1 MGTGLALRILTQA
14 GVFITL
20 ARVLGASNYGTYAA
34 TLALANSVG
43 FLSGLGTQTLII
55 RNVSR
60 NPERLAETWRRSLC
74 AIIITAPFLLA
85 CYYAIVRTL
94 FSDKISM
101 IACISIGLADIMFTP
116 LNMTAIGAYQGRER
130 MGRASWL
137 LLVPVLPRLGGALC
151 MFPLAAILPSH
162 LRLNA
167 WSILYVIS
175 AFLAAFYSL
184 RLLSK
189 DFNLSNKPIFSG
201 MPHTLRD
208 GFPFAIGRA
217 SDKIY
222 NDIDKTMLARL
233 SSAEAA
239 GIYSAAYQIA
249 VLLMVPVY
257 SLFLT
262 AVPRFFRTGKKGVSS
277 TLTYALRLSPLMIAY
292 CLMIGIGLF
301 FFSGL
306 ITLLIGKNYAEAA
319 YALQWLAWLPTISLP
334 RFFLQV
340 ILTGG
345 DQQKNAVSILSVG
358 CLFNIILNLWMIP
371 IWSWKGAVAATYATE
386 IAMALSMSV
395 MVVLTKK
402 TSSSQNQL

>member
-1 MGTGLALRILTQA
+1 MGTGLALRIFTQA

-43 FLSGLGTQTLII
+43 FLSGLGVQTLII
-55 RNVSR
+55 RNVTR
-60 NPERLAETWRRSLC
+60 DPENLAEAWRRSLC
-74 AIIITAPFLLA
+74 AIIITAPVLLA
-85 CYYAIVRTL
+85 CYYGIVRAL
-94 FSDKISM
+94 FSDKISI
-101 IACISIGLADIMFTP
+101 IACLSIGLADIIFTP

-162 LRLNA
+162 LSLDA
-167 WSILYVIS
+167 WSILYLIS
-175 AFLAAFYSL
+175 AFLAALYSL

-201 MPHTLRD
+201 TTHTLRD

-249 VLLMVPVY
+249 ILVMVPVY
-257 SLFLT
+257 SLFLA
-262 AVPRFFRTGKKGVSS
+262 AVPRFFRTGKKGVSA
-277 TLTYALRLSPLMIAY
+277 TLVYALRLLPPMLAY
-292 CLMIGIGLF
+292 CLMIGFGLF
-301 FFSGL
+301 FLSHL
-306 ITLLIGKNYAEAA
+306 ITIIIGENYAEAA

-345 DQQKNAVSILSVG
+345 DQQKNAVSILSAG

-371 IWSWKGAVAATYATE
+371 IWSWKGAVAATYVTE
-386 IAMALSMSV
+386 IAMALAMSV
-395 MVVLTKK
+395 MVVFIRK
-402 TSSSQNQL
+402 TSPPANQL